1 LPSISTNCVIF
12 SIIPFSRGLS
22 TVCGDLLWEKTGRT
36 RAIRILRIALAA
48 KLPPRICRALC
59 GISACAPHRERAFSN
74 PEKAGRTIPETRRF
88 TMLEGNAKHTK
99 AAAPADE
106 GFSLSRRA
114 LCAFRKPCFIS
125 HKLAAFNFIAIFLR
139 LSNAAFTKPCKLP
152 YMALRCFA
160 APRRPP
166 HQHFFTSGQY
176 CLFFAARSST

>member
-1 LPSISTNCVIF
+1 MRYGFAVSHRRR
-12 SIIPFSRGLS
+12 SRRQGY
-22 TVCGDLLWEKTGRT
+22 
-36 RAIRILRIALAA
+36 A
-48 KLPPRICRALC
+48 ALC
-59 GISACAPHRERAFSN
+59 AAYPRAPHIGIKHFPTPKKREELS
-74 PEKAGRTIPETRRF
+74 PEMRRF